1 MISHFT
7 FSAQVGKISSYDPL
21 SGKVMLVPVPEY
33 PLVLDEKK
41 DEAVELLSINTL
53 YNEDGTLEVLET
65 LHVHHS

>member
-1 MISHFT
+1 MISNFT
-7 FSAQVGKISSYDPL
+7 FSSQVGKISSYDPL

-53 YNEDGTLEVLET
+53 YNEDGTLEVLERW
-65 LHVHHS
+65 HVHHS